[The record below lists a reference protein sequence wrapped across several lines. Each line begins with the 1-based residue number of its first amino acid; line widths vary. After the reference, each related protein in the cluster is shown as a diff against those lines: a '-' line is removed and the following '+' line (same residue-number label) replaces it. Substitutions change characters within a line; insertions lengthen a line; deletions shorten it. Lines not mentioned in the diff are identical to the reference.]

1 MAAINTG
8 IESSLLKFT
17 FSDDEGEVLASFRMN
32 PADVKLSQRCQE
44 VSSFFEELKKKTPEN
59 ATLEDA
65 VKMNNEVEDKICYL
79 LGYDAKQSLFGQISA
94 TSVLGDG
101 NMFVI
106 LVMEKIVEAVAP
118 EIERRKQAMS
128 AAVEKHTAKYTE

>member
-17 FSDDEGEVLASFRMN
+17 FSDDEGEVIASFRMN
-32 PADVKLSQRCQE
+32 PADVKLAQRCQE
-44 VSSFFEELKKKTPEN
+44 VSSFFEELKEKTPEN
-59 ATLEDA
+59 STLEDA
-65 VKMNNEVEDKICYL
+65 VKLNNEVEDKICYL

-101 NMFVI
+101 NMFVV

-118 EIERRKQAMS
+118 EINRRKQAMS
-128 AAVEKHTAKYTE
+128 AAVEKYTAKYTE

>member
-8 IESSLLKFT
+8 IESSFLNFT
-17 FSDDEGEVLASFRMN
+17 FSDDEGEIIASFRMN
-32 PADVKLSQRCQE
+32 PADVKLAQRCQE
-44 VSSFFEELKKKTPEN
+44 VSSFFEDLKEKTPEN

-65 VKMNNEVEDKICYL
+65 VKLNNEVEDRICYL

-118 EIERRKQAMS
+118 EIKRRKQAMRT
-128 AAVEKHTAKYTE
+128 AVEKHTAKYTE